1 MAIAK
6 STRSER
12 ARVRST
18 ASCPPPLRQSQL
30 HAGAASRSASRALG
44 AERFRQLSLVIP
56 RLRAIYGTAITAE
69 LALRRWAVEQN
80 PEVADCL
87 RAGVCDPLAD
97 QIRALEEVASHSPNE
112 ASGMEP

>member
-6 STRSER
+6 STSSER

-18 ASCPPPLRQSQL
+18 AAHPP
-30 HAGAASRSASRALG
+30 ASRHSRPRAGGGPRASSAALG
-44 AERFRQLSLVIP
+44 GEQFRQLSQVIP

-69 LALRRWAVEQN
+69 IALRQHAVEQI

-87 RAGVCDPLAD
+87 RAGVCDPIAE
-97 QIRALEEVASHSPNE
+97 QIRALEEVADRSPDG
-112 ASGMEP
+112 ASGTES